1 LLTQPGFL
9 LFKLQNFPGMIK
21 MNVKVYLGE
30 NPMEASQSH
39 LDQILDEIAS
49 LSLEDQE
56 LLLNIVKKRHIEKK
70 REQILR
76 DSRETMRAYKKG
88 LAKKGT
94 VDDLMKDL
102 ESD

>member
-1 LLTQPGFL
+1 
-9 LFKLQNFPGMIK
+9 
-21 MNVKVYLGE
+21 
-30 NPMEASQSH
+30 MEASQSH

-56 LLLNIVKKRHIEKK
+56 LLLNIVKNRHIEKK

-76 DSRETMRAYKKG
+76 DSQETMCAYKKG

>member
-1 LLTQPGFL
+1 
-9 LFKLQNFPGMIK
+9 
-21 MNVKVYLGE
+21 
-30 NPMEASQSH
+30 MEASQSQ

-49 LSLEDQE
+49 LSLDEQE
-56 LLLNIVKKRHIEKK
+56 MLLTIIKQRHIERK

-88 LAKKGT
+88 LAKTGT
-94 VDDLMKDL
+94 VEDLIKDL

>member
-1 LLTQPGFL
+1 
-9 LFKLQNFPGMIK
+9 
-21 MNVKVYLGE
+21 
-30 NPMEASQSH
+30 MEASQSH

-56 LLLNIVKKRHIEKK
+56 MLLNVVKKRHIEKK

-76 DSRETMRAYKKG
+76 DSQETRRAYKKG

-94 VDDLMKDL
+94 VDDLRKDL
-102 ESD
+102 GID

>member
-1 LLTQPGFL
+1 
-9 LFKLQNFPGMIK
+9 
-21 MNVKVYLGE
+21 
-30 NPMEASQSH
+30 MEVTQSH

-49 LSLEDQE
+49 LSLDEQE
-56 LLLNIVKKRHIEKK
+56 MLINIVKKRHIERK

-88 LAKKGT
+88 LAKRGT